1 MTLAQY
7 VIVGT
12 VLIVGAIDIVIAVC
26 LGRDATISVALT
38 NWSKDY
44 PAIPFAFGL
53 LMGHFFL
60 TYGVC

>member
-1 MTLAQY
+1 MTLTQWIIAS
-7 VIVGT
+7 V
-12 VLIVGAIDIVIAVC
+12 VLIVGAIDIVLAAR
-26 LGRDATISVALT
+26 GGKAATISVALT
-38 NWSKDY
+38 NWSKEY